1 MDKIQFK
8 RAELEDKDIIS
19 HYFAHH
25 TSRSCERTFANVYL
39 WSRQYPVKWAIVEN
53 TLVFKSEDEEHL
65 AFAYP
70 AGESA
75 DVHRA
80 IEWLMRYCSERNAP
94 FQMYNL
100 TQEHFA
106 QLEEWYPGRFQIE
119 YDRDSADYVYE
130 AEKLATLSGKK
141 LHGKRN
147 HINKFKTLYEGRWSY
162 EKLTE
167 ENAEECFQMALKWR
181 EENGCEDDP
190 EKRGEICVTMN
201 ALRLFRELELSGG
214 VLKIDGKVVAFTIG
228 EPVCSD
234 TFVVHIEKAFADVEG
249 AYPMINQQFVMHECR
264 DYLYVN
270 REEDTGAE
278 GLRQAKMSY
287 RPVFMV
293 EKGDVTEIFGSMKP
307 KRPEVKEEQA

>member
-1 MDKIQFK
+1 MDDIQFK

-19 HYFAHH
+19 HYFAQY

-39 WSRQYPVKWAIVEN
+39 WSRQYPVKWAVVEN
-53 TLVFKSEDEEHL
+53 ALVFKSEDEEHL
-65 AFAYP
+65 SFAYP
-70 AGESA
+70 AGTPE
-75 DVHRA
+75 DVRRA
-80 IEWLMRYCSERNAP
+80 IEWLREYCRGRNKP

-100 TQEHFA
+100 TPEHFA
-106 QLEEWYPGRFQIE
+106 QLEEWYPGRFRIE

-130 AEKLATLSGKK
+130 SEKLATLSGKK
-141 LHGKRN
+141 LHSKRN
-147 HINKFKTLYEGRWSY
+147 HINKFKALYDGRWTY
-162 EKLTE
+162 EPVTA
-167 ENAEECFQMALKWR
+167 ENVEECFQMALKWR
-181 EENGCEDDP
+181 DQNGCEDDP

-201 ALRLFRELELSGG
+201 ALRLFEELELKGG
-214 VLKIDGKVVAFTIG
+214 ILKIDGEVVAFTIG

-249 AYPMINQQFVMHECR
+249 AYPMINQQFVQHECG

-278 GLRQAKMSY
+278 GLRKAKLSY

-293 EKGDVTEIFGSMKP
+293 EKGGVTEVS
-307 KRPEVKEEQA
+307 V